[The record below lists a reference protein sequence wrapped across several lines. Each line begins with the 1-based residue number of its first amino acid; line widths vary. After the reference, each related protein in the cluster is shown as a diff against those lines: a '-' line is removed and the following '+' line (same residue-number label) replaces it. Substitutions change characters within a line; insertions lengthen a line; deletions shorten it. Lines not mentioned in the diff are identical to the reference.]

1 MVPHQ
6 IHTNICSYQIPWYTV
21 CIGLRRCVYF
31 FNVLCLYMFDPICEV
46 GYYFYECPVVRD
58 VVYIISWGQSE
69 TAPVL
74 YSHQLPI
81 RPHCMPLSLP
91 LYQIRAL
98 LPFLINHYLEYERL
112 RFFFFLPCPYI
123 LQTFLAIFNDVE
135 NISLYY
141 KFHVDLLIQFLIV
154 FC

>member
-1 MVPHQ
+1 MIPHQ
-6 IHTNICSYQIPWYTV
+6 IHTNICSYQIPWYTI

-69 TAPVL
+69 TARLVQ
-74 YSHQLPI
+74 SSITHKA
-81 RPHCMPLSLP
+81 PLHAIVPSFVSDSCLIAIFNKSLFGVRETEI
-91 LYQIRAL
+91 L
-98 LPFLINHYLEYERL
+98 
-112 RFFFFLPCPYI
+112 FFLPCPYI